1 MYSQCCG
8 PAPPFPVSSRIAI
21 VSCMGAKADKPD
33 LVDPTPPTT
42 TLGGKP
48 WRELVVFVAGT
59 TPQIITETLWAL
71 AHHRPGFTPEAMH
84 VITTLQGR
92 AVARRRLIDE
102 GRLVRLCE
110 ELGLVAPPPLE
121 FHLLRG
127 ATGQALDDV
136 RDTAENSALAN
147 TILRVTRDL
156 TAESDTRLSASLSGG
171 RKTMGF
177 FMGYAMSLFGRPQ
190 DALFH
195 VMIPPEWERMT
206 DFFYIP
212 REPQMVS
219 SANGREM
226 STADARIELAEIPF
240 LRLRQSVKEPI
251 LQAKVIDFGAL
262 TSAFQSALERPALH
276 FFDDESRLS
285 FGGHDFTLR
294 PQLYALYR
302 VFAEACAW
310 QTTGAGPEGL
320 GDDHVGWLTAKD
332 FATAD
337 AAGARAYL
345 RALENSLRASDSTFA
360 WTRDYMRSWGDGSKA
375 GRLRMAKLF
384 NPVLARLREA
394 LAQSA
399 ADPAT
404 RRGIWLHSAGR
415 NPARYGLMLEPDQ
428 IILPS

>member
-1 MYSQCCG
+1 
-8 PAPPFPVSSRIAI
+8 
-21 VSCMGAKADKPD
+21 MGANAYTPEM
-33 LVDPTPPTT
+33 VDPVPTT
-42 TLGGKP
+42 ITISSAH

-71 AHHRPGFTPEAMH
+71 DRQAPGFTPQALH

-92 AVARRRLIDE
+92 AIARRRLVDE
-102 GRLVRLCE
+102 GRLAKLCE
-110 ELGLVAPPPLE
+110 ELGLATPPPLE

-127 ATGQALDDV
+127 ANGQALDDV
-136 RDTAENSALAN
+136 RDTAENTALAN

-156 TAESDTRLSASLSGG
+156 TAEPDSRLSVSLSGG

-190 DALFH
+190 DALYH
-195 VMIPPEWERMT
+195 VMTPPEWERT
-206 DFFYIP
+206 SDFFYIP
-212 REPQMVS
+212 RVPMMMR
-219 SANGREM
+219 SADGREL
-226 STADARIELAEIPF
+226 STTSARIELAEIPF

-251 LQAKVIDFGAL
+251 LQAKVIDFGVL
-262 TSAFQSALERPALH
+262 TSAFQAALERPALR

-302 VFAEACAW
+302 VFAEACASG
-310 QTTGAGPEGL
+310 TAGAGPGGL
-320 GDDHVGWLTAKD
+320 GADHAGWLTAQD

-345 RALENSLRASDSTFA
+345 HALEHTLRVSDSTFA

-375 GRLRMAKLF
+375 GRLRMGKLF
-384 NPVLARLREA
+384 NPILARLREA
-394 LAQSA
+394 LAQA
-399 ADPAT
+399 APDPAT
-404 RRGIWLHSAGR
+404 RRGIWLHTEGR
-415 NPARYGLMLEPDQ
+415 NPARYGLMLESDQ
-428 IILPS
+428 IILGG